1 MKNYLTILAAVFV
14 TVALTTKDANAGMET
29 LLASAARTAT
39 TSTADQQKV
48 VNRGVYVFLK
58 VTAVPTVETLTVT
71 IQGKDVDGTYYTIL
85 ASTASA
91 ATGTVT
97 LKVYPGLPNTANV
110 SSNEVLPDLWRV
122 TVTHSASGSFT
133 YSIVANTLP

>member
-1 MKNYLTILAAVFV
+1 MKKYLAIL
-14 TVALTTKDANAGMET
+14 VASLSLLLTAQSANAGMET
-29 LLASAARTAT
+29 LLASAVRAAT

-48 VNRGVYVFLK
+48 INRGVYVFLK
-58 VTAVPTVETLTVT
+58 VTAVPGVDTLTVT

-122 TVTHSASGSFT
+122 TVTHSAGTNFT
-133 YSIVANTLP
+133 YSLVANTLP

>member
-1 MKNYLTILAAVFV
+1 MKKYLIILAASLSLL
-14 TVALTTKDANAGMET
+14 LTAQSANAGMET
-29 LLASAARTAT
+29 LLASAVRAAT
-39 TSTADQQKV
+39 TSTADQVKSI
-48 VNRGVYVFLK
+48 NRGVYVFLK
-58 VTAVPTVETLTVT
+58 VTAVPGVDTLTVT

-122 TVTHSASGSFT
+122 TVTHSAGTNFT
-133 YSIVANTLP
+133 YSMVANTLP